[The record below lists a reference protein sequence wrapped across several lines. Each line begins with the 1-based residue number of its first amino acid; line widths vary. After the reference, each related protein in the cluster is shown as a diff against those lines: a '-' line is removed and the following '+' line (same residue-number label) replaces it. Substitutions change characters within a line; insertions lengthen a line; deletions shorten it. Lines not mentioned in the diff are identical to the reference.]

1 MFFQIY
7 ELLPDF
13 IIYLP
18 TTINICLYVAM
29 LIFGYLIRKKNSYT
43 YGLFFMISA
52 IFSIVSSI
60 IFLAIN
66 YPFLGYNLFVKLG
79 LPVATVTIILIIVNF
94 LFLGLNVTSAV
105 FLLLAIYKIYETHKT
120 NGIEQK
126 KR

>member
-29 LIFGYLIRKKNSYT
+29 LIFGYLIRKKNSNS

-60 IFLAIN
+60 IFLASN
-66 YPFLGYNLFVKLG
+66 YPFLGDYLFVKLR
-79 LPVATVTIILIIVNF
+79 LPVTTVMIIFLIVSF
-94 LFLGLNVTSAV
+94 LFIGLDVTSAV
-105 FLLLAIYKIYETHKT
+105 FLLLAIYKLYKTHT
-120 NGIEQK
+120 N
-126 KR
+126 